1 MERQNRPKMCP
12 AESEIT
18 FEIFEI
24 RTDIFS
30 ISFDQCLSDKSRKYY
45 E

>member
-1 MERQNRPKMCP
+1 MIVDMERQNRPKM
-12 AESEIT
+12 

-30 ISFDQCLSDKSRKYY
+30 ISFDQCLSDKSRQYY